1 MELLINAFILLAVIV
16 SLIAIYGY
24 FKGGVDGM
32 LEKEINHNTIDADQR
47 IETTRYIDFFKQVK
61 RVDSIYVNTSTQ
73 TLQIKKNNRLSLPF
87 NYHDI
92 QSVTLEF
99 NDTVK
104 ATGHPDGWFQLSI
117 EEWPDDLDAGDWSIA
132 ITWNGKEQLVLFE
145 SYALMESVTQDLA
158 DATED
163 F

>member
-1 MELLINAFILLAVIV
+1 MYLLINAFILLAVIV

-73 TLQIKKNNRLSLPF
+73 TLQIKKNNRLSTPF

-145 SYALMESVTQDLA
+145 SYASMESVTQDLA
-158 DATED
+158 EATED